1 MATTVPGRHLNEVKF
16 ATSCAY
22 CGTALEKGRRGCWY
36 ARAHE
41 SKSGKGEVF
50 CGRPHAEL
58 HYGVNVPTGASS
70 AAAAAA
76 LPATPDPERVNTPAP
91 EPARTAAEALEFA
104 KAEREA
110 VAAAAAIPE
119 PKDDVER
126 LLQIVRTARERAIE
140 LKLPVLITPRASI
153 DGAKLLKAGLPLEV
167 VLDIRVFGSLN
178 DDTRRQLHA
187 PVSAGALCDYAPA
200 VKRALIVEGVAFP
213 ETHHELLPIV
223 VACARAGLN
232 VLLVGPAGSGKSYL
246 GEQLSEV
253 LGRGFGSSSFGPT
266 TPTSKLFG
274 FNDAHGN
281 FNGTPYHRCW
291 SEGGVFV
298 GDELDNGHPGL
309 VAELNQALAGT
320 TAAFACGN
328 VTKHPDHVFIGT
340 ANTFGRGPDRQYVGR
355 NILDAATLDRFAT
368 VEVTYDEALE
378 TALAKA
384 AGGSE

>member
-1 MATTVPGRHLNEVKF
+1 MSWGRRRFTIEELRLVCKIKGYRGTTSKKRQFFQDYLTQLNVPDEEIRTLARQALTGQFGAGTTKEVVVERIVERGIKLEPDVL
-16 ATSCAY
+16 AAIRAEVSKAHPHKIILTSAADTKP
-22 CGTALEKGRRGCWY
+22 TALK
-36 ARAHE
+36 
-41 SKSGKGEVF
+41 
-50 CGRPHAEL
+50 
-58 HYGVNVPTGASS
+58 
-70 AAAAAA
+70 
-76 LPATPDPERVNTPAP
+76 ERVHPV
-91 EPARTAAEALEFA
+91 F
-104 KAEREA
+104 
-110 VAAAAAIPE
+110 
-119 PKDDVER
+119 
-126 LLQIVRTARERAIE
+126 ERA
-140 LKLPVLITPRASI
+140 LRA
-153 DGAKLLKAGLPLEV
+153 
-167 VLDIRVFGSLN
+167 
-178 DDTRRQLHA
+178 
-187 PVSAGALCDYAPA
+187 
-200 VKRALIVEGVAFP
+200 
-213 ETHHELLPIV
+213 
-223 VACARAGLN
+223 ARAGLN